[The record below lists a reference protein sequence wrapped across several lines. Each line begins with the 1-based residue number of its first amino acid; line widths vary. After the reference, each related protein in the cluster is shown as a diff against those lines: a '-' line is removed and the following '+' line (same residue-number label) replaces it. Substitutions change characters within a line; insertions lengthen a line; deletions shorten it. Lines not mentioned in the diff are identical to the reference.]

1 MRHNLRSRLGAAALA
16 AGLLLA
22 GGGPAAAGPCPEP
35 GQWLDPQ
42 RGERLA
48 MDQVL
53 DALAETDFILLGE
66 QHDRPDHHRWQLHT
80 LAALHGRGELAAVGL
95 EMLPRGKQPVLE
107 AWRAGELDREAFL
120 AESEWQRVWGHDA
133 DLYTPLLEFIRIQR
147 IPARALNVERDTV
160 RTVRRE
166 GWAALDAEQR
176 EGIGRPAEA
185 SEAYRE
191 RLQET
196 LAAHPGVS
204 ADGDGDALAGFIAAQ
219 TFWDR
224 AMAEAL
230 AAAHERHG
238 GPVVAIVGRGH
249 VAHGHGIPHQLADL
263 GYEAVQVLLPVDADE
278 ACPDPGTA
286 DYLFA
291 LAPQGAAAASEPPRL
306 GIAMAVEDEGQ
317 VVIQE
322 VFEDTPAAAAGLEA
336 GDRLVEA
343 AGQAVARP
351 AAMQRI
357 VARQPPG
364 TWLPLTVERDGE
376 RMDLVARFPAE

>member
-1 MRHNLRSRLGAAALA
+1 MPYSLHSRLGGAALA

-22 GGGPAAAGPCPEP
+22 AGAAAAGSCGEP
-35 GQWLDPQ
+35 GQWLDPAS
-42 RGERLA
+42 GERLETR
-48 MDQVL
+48 QVL
-53 DALAETDFILLGE
+53 DALAGTDFILLGE
-66 QHDRPDHHRWQLHT
+66 EHTRADHHRWQLHT
-80 LAALHGRGELAAVGL
+80 LAGLQGRGELAAVGL
-95 EMLPRGKQPVLE
+95 EMLPRGKQPALE

-120 AESEWQRVWGHDA
+120 AESKWQRVWGHEA
-133 DLYTPLLEFIRIQR
+133 ELYTPLLEFIRIQR
-147 IPARALNVERDTV
+147 VPARALNVARDTV
-160 RTVRRE
+160 RAVRRE

-176 EGIGRPAEA
+176 EGVGQPAEA

-191 RLQET
+191 RLRQT
-196 LAAHPGVS
+196 LAEHPGMS
-204 ADGDGDALAGFIAAQ
+204 ADGGDALAGFIAAQ

-230 AAAHERHG
+230 ADAHERHG
-238 GPVVAIVGRGH
+238 GPVVGIVGRGH

-263 GYEAVQVLLPVDADE
+263 GYQEVQVLLPVDADE

-291 LAPQGAAAASEPPRL
+291 LEAPAAAAGPEPPRL
-306 GIAMAVEDEGQ
+306 GIAMTLEDEGR

-322 VFEDTPAAAAGLEA
+322 VLADTPAAAAGLEA
-336 GDRLVEA
+336 GDRIVEA
-343 AGQAVARP
+343 AGQVVSRP

-364 TWLPLTVERDGE
+364 TWLPLTVARDGE
-376 RMDLVARFPAE
+376 RREVVVRFPPE

>member
-1 MRHNLRSRLGAAALA
+1 MRHNLHGRLGAAILA

-22 GGGPAAAGPCPEP
+22 GGAAAAESCGEP
-35 GQWLDPQ
+35 GQWLDPET
-42 RGERLA
+42 GERLDA
-48 MDQVL
+48 EQVL
-53 DALAETDFILLGE
+53 DTLAGTAFILLGE
-66 QHDRPDHHRWQLHT
+66 AHTRADHHRWQLHT
-80 LAALHGRGELAAVGL
+80 LAGLHGRGELAAVGL
-95 EMLPRGKQPVLE
+95 EMLPRGKQSVLE

-133 DLYTPLLEFIRIQR
+133 ELYTPLLEFIRIQR
-147 IPARALNVERDTV
+147 VPARALNVERDTV
-160 RTVRRE
+160 RAVRRK

-176 EGIGRPAEA
+176 EGVGRPAEA

-191 RLQET
+191 RLRQT
-196 LAAHPGVS
+196 LARHPGVD
-204 ADGDGDALAGFIAAQ
+204 ADEDDALTGFVAAQ

-238 GPVVAIVGRGH
+238 GPVVGIVGRGH
-249 VAHGHGIPHQLADL
+249 VAQGHGIPRQLADL
-263 GYEAVQVLLPVDADE
+263 GYQDVQVLLPTDADE
-278 ACPDPGTA
+278 ACPEPGTA

-291 LAPQGAAAASEPPRL
+291 LEAPAAAEEPEPPRL
-306 GIAMAVEDEGQ
+306 GIAMTLEDGNR

-343 AGQAVARP
+343 AGQAVSRP
-351 AAMQRI
+351 ATMQRI
-357 VARQPPG
+357 VERQPPG

-376 RMDLVARFPAE
+376 RREIVVRFPAE